1 MSLNLPNPWTV
12 ALWNVTA
19 QGAFTRKHGTAL
31 AAAYARAAGVEIG
44 ATKPAPDASA
54 PTTKHLTRIVNK
66 SITNITGNRGYSGDG
81 PPGED
86 V

>member
-1 MSLNLPNPWTV
+1 MTLTLPNPWSRE
-12 ALWNVTA
+12 LFNITA
-19 QGAFTRKHGTAL
+19 QGAFVRKHGMAL

-44 ATKPAPDASA
+44 ATKPAPDAPA

-66 SITNITGNRGYSGDG
+66 NFPGGSRGYSGDG

>member
-1 MSLNLPNPWTV
+1 MTLLLPNPWTA
-12 ALWNVTA
+12 ALWSITA
-19 QGAFTRKHGTAL
+19 QGQFVRKHGTAL

-44 ATKPAPDASA
+44 ATKPAPDVPA

-66 SITNITGNRGYSGDG
+66 IFPGGSRGYDGFG

-86 V
+86 I